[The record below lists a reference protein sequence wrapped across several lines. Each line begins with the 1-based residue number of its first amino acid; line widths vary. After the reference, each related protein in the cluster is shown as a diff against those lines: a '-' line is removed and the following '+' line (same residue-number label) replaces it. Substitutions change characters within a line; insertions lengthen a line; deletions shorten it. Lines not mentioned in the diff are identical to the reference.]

1 MTQLISELELPHLAM
16 EEEAFSADPYPHFDA
31 ARARHPWLATSQFGY
46 VVTHYPVIR
55 ELFAEE
61 SHMRGNYV
69 EMVEAMGAMDTPWGD
84 FQLGHIL
91 NAQGAKHKRLRDML
105 APAFTPR
112 QANRHRQIMREVM
125 TELLDLWAPRGAF
138 DFEEFISWY
147 PIGVLCRMMGAPAEA
162 IPELRASLE
171 ALGLSVSM
179 DLSVLEAMQ
188 QGTRTLEAFSI
199 DLIASREATFEPGDD
214 HDLLDLLVGIKGQG
228 GLGQDE
234 LINLITF
241 LMVAGYDTSKNI
253 MTLMMLELTRHPDIY
268 RRCAGDTEYCAKVVE
283 ESMRFHSTSNLMRL
297 VTEEFAH
304 RDVLIPAGTTLFF
317 PWGIAARDP
326 GAVDDADDFLPERVN
341 RNNHLGFG
349 LGGHMCLGQFIAR
362 AQMAEGLHL
371 IAQRIRNPTTMGP
384 QGWRPFV
391 GVWGMRGL
399 PIEFE
404 PA

>member
-1 MTQLISELELPHLAM
+1 MELISDLELPHLAM
-16 EEEAFSADPYPHFDA
+16 EEEAFAADPYPRFDA
-31 ARARHPWLATSQFGY
+31 ARARHPWLATSNFGY

-55 ELFAEE
+55 ELFVQE

-91 NAQGAKHKRLRDML
+91 NAEGEKHRRLRDIL

-112 QANRHRQIMREVM
+112 QANRHRQLMRDVM
-125 TELLDLWAPRGAF
+125 AELLDEWAPKGAF
-138 DFEEFISWY
+138 DFEEFVSWF
-147 PIGVLCRMMGAPAEA
+147 PIGVFCRMMGAPRDA
-162 IPELRASLE
+162 IPGLRDSLE

-179 DLSVLEAMQ
+179 DRSVLEAMQ
-188 QGTRTLEAFSI
+188 QGARQLEGFAI
-199 DLIASREATFEPGDD
+199 DLIAAREATRKPGDD
-214 HDLLDLLVGIKGQG
+214 NDLLDLLLEIRGRG
-228 GLGQDE
+228 GLAQAE
-234 LINLITF
+234 LTNLITF

-253 MTLMMLELTRHPDIY
+253 MTLMMLEMTRHPDIY
-268 RRCAGDTEYCAKVVE
+268 RRCADDVGYCAKVVE
-283 ESMRFHSTSNLMRL
+283 ESMRYHSTSNLMRL
-297 VTEEFAH
+297 VTADIVH

-317 PWGIAARDP
+317 PWGVAARDP
-326 GAVDDADDFLPERVN
+326 GAVDDADAFLPDRVN
-341 RNNHLGFG
+341 RNTHLGFG

-371 IAQRIRNPTTMGP
+371 IAQRITNPRTAGP
-384 QGWRPFV
+384 AGWRPFV